1 MAEFIFNGSLPY
13 SLISCNIL
21 WNTGAII
28 VKNSYFRILL
38 ESRLDLEPYCWANLS
53 GLPAAHLLSAV
64 SPVPLPDCLV
74 VLEKLCCQETD
85 QLYFLMKLSV
95 VNIKFCKSP

>member
-1 MAEFIFNGSLPY
+1 MFGGRLSF
-13 SLISCNIL
+13 SLISAALCGIMVPEL
-21 WNTGAII
+21 
-28 VKNSYFRILL
+28 SRILL

-85 QLYFLMKLSV
+85 QLCFLMNLSV